1 MIAAAAVAAWL
12 LSREHQA
19 PAEERSEAEKS
30 SVVAIETVPIKR
42 KTISEKVIAYGSVI
56 AQPGKTYTVSVAFES
71 HINHVL
77 VAAGQLVGLDDPLV
91 EIEASPATDLL
102 LRQAQNTLEI
112 AQRELTQTQERFRL
126 KLATN
131 QELNQAQK
139 TARDAELQLQTFQQ
153 EGVGSNGPLR
163 AKTPGVV
170 ATVAAQDGQI
180 AAAGSALV
188 EIVASD
194 AIEVKLG
201 IEAEEAAHR
210 AFPGKSGVLQTD
222 RRNRS
227 SGDPKDQSCLPAC
240 RCLCCV
246 ASIKRASP
254 GRLRSRGN

>member
-30 SVVAIETVPIKR
+30 SVVAIETVPIER

-139 TARDAELQLQTFQQ
+139 TA
-153 EGVGSNGPLR
+153 
-163 AKTPGVV
+163 
-170 ATVAAQDGQI
+170 
-180 AAAGSALV
+180 
-188 EIVASD
+188 SD
-194 AIEVKLG
+194 ADIAIAHIPARGCG
-201 IEAEEAAHR
+201 IERPASCEDSRGCRHR
-210 AFPGKSGVLQTD
+210 GRARRPNRRRGQCA
-222 RRNRS
+222 RRNR
-227 SGDPKDQSCLPAC
+227 G
-240 RCLCCV
+240 V
-246 ASIKRASP
+246 
-254 GRLRSRGN
+254 GRDRSETRYRG